1 MKKEIPMPAV
11 ISLVVV
17 LVVVIVVLFVRNV
30 GGGDPSQLQPGDY
43 QYEPGEVRAKL
54 QGESPR

>member
-1 MKKEIPMPAV
+1 MKKEIPIPAA

-17 LVVVIVVLFVRNV
+17 LVAAVVVLFARNV
-30 GGGDPSQLQPGDY
+30 GGGDPSQLRPGDY

-54 QGESPR
+54 QAESTR